1 MPFGY
6 IHQVVSKLANLQK
19 KVFNKSCHQLTN
31 HFFTMIPLLLPCL
44 LLLLPWLQTVLANE
58 YNILMPL
65 NSANVTNNNTT
76 RTATTLSD
84 LQIASLVLGSVGALG
99 ILILVLVIIIFLVVA
114 CVLSNKRQKEMQENY
129 GTQLRA

>member
-1 MPFGY
+1 
-6 IHQVVSKLANLQK
+6 
-19 KVFNKSCHQLTN
+19 
-31 HFFTMIPLLLPCL
+31 MIPLLLPCL